1 MKLIKRNYLEELI
14 SVMGTPD
21 IKVITGVRRSGKSK
35 LLELFKEYVVSNVT
49 DANIIEVDFNN
60 YDYDE
65 LKESH
70 ALNNYVE
77 SKYDKSKTNFVLIDE
92 VQMCKDFEKVIC
104 SLHNSEKYDIY
115 ITGSNA
121 FLLSSDLATLFTGRT
136 FEISVLPFSFAEYL
150 TYYHGDEN
158 DNLDSS
164 LVDIHVELKN
174 YALLGGMSGSYL
186 YKDNKQKYNYIKN
199 VYDTSILKDII
210 QKNNVRNTYMFEEI
224 SDFMLSNVGNLTS
237 VRNIANVLDDKKQN
251 KEIKELNHK
260 TVGQYIDYLTK
271 AFLLYKVR
279 RYDIEGKKYLESH
292 DKYYLV
298 DPSFKYAKL
307 GTKNIDY
314 GRVYENIVAMELIR
328 RGYQI
333 YVGKTYKSEVDFV
346 AMKRDEQLYIQVSDN
361 ISDEKTFEREV
372 TPLLKIKDAYPKI
385 IIANTY
391 HDTYQYEG
399 VQIYDLAKWLLKLN

>member
-164 LVDIHVELKN
+164 LIDIHEELKN
-174 YALLGGMSGSYL
+174 YVLLGGMSGSYL
-186 YKDNKQKYNYIKN
+186 YKDNKQKYDYIKK
-199 VYDTSILKDII
+199 VYDTSILRDII
-210 QKNNVRNTYMFEEI
+210 QKSNIRNTYLFERI
-224 SDFMLSNVGNLTS
+224 SDFMLSNASNITS
-237 VRNIANVLDDKKQN
+237 VRNISNILSNNDNEVSN
-251 KEIKELNHK
+251 K
-260 TVGQYIDYLTK
+260 TVGQYVDYLTK
-271 AFLLYKVR
+271 AFLFYKVR
-279 RYDIEGKKYLESH
+279 RYDIEGKKYLESQ

-399 VQIYDLAKWLLKLN
+399 VQIYDLAKWLLNLN